1 MPSAL
6 CAGSSLPLDAPKP
19 RIPTSESSPRGLN
32 TASKVLHMEAL
43 NRSFHNATS
52 LASEIKESVNNVT
65 KIDKIRPSSVNSK
78 RNRESPIM
86 HHSPTSIVRHF
97 SIRFK
102 NHVQTSLSDPLKKG
116 SFRRKPR
123 NVTPAQQS
131 DENEGGASSSDELD
145 DPEVLALFEREQ
157 IVDKYEKGP
166 EQAGIDPWEN
176 PNFELYE
183 KTDRF
188 GFIHK
193 EGLTKQEIERKEQI
207 KERKRCLK
215 WDAMYKEWE
224 HREPTKMRER
234 IWKGIPESYRIRAW
248 SKMLHIEEY
257 KNGNEKVYQELLV
270 RGQLLS
276 KEVKQIDLDVN
287 RTYRDNVAFMK
298 RYDISQ
304 KRLFQILTAYS
315 MYNTEVGYCQGMNH
329 IVALLIMYMSDDE
342 DAFWGLHSL
351 LANKKYTMHGFFVP
365 SFPKLRK
372 FEDHFLNRVL
382 PKYAPKVHKHFEKL
396 MLPPIYLPKWWFGCF
411 LDRVPFKLV
420 LRIWD
425 VFLFLGDGVL
435 MAMALNIFKMHE
447 KKVIRMSMEQFMDF
461 IQRGLP
467 ADFGYTDDQVM
478 ESLKRWLEKLQDDKM
493 ALPPRKEDDF
503 PNQPLGPVLKRSLVD
518 IRMDIA
524 EIHSRSS
531 RANSLA
537 GRSPAPLRSRRS
549 QKPNEKASLSQSVT
563 ALPTPNAQAFKNT
576 ASESD
581 PRPLRPSGTPPID
594 GFRRK
599 PSVRNGR
606 TAAPLPIPD
615 ADGFVPLSATKNRH
629 SLYDNVTPSTT
640 PSSGSRLPAHSRETS
655 SDRVHRAANN
665 VTYIQLTDDDRV
677 PSPPPDYDTDDLR

>member
-1 MPSAL
+1 MNNSLSNSGYDGVMHPPSRRRTAP
-6 CAGSSLPLDAPKP
+6 AGSSSPRRDPQFADLNLSERPSGLNYSNEVEMYTAS
-19 RIPTSESSPRGLN
+19 RIPLSYNLRKNIPPEYSNSHTVAQYYPGSPASYQAVYRIPRANSPRTEYMYSNPVPDQPTTSFEIQDQYGRNLN
-32 TASKVLHMEAL
+32 AIG
-43 NRSFHNATS
+43 ATS
-52 LASEIKESVNNVT
+52 GTMVTVPETDIIDSSTEEDEVIKDCDNEEFEDEI
-65 KIDKIRPSSVNSK
+65 DY
-78 RNRESPIM
+78 
-86 HHSPTSIVRHF
+86 
-97 SIRFK
+97 
-102 NHVQTSLSDPLKKG
+102 
-116 SFRRKPR
+116 
-123 NVTPAQQS
+123 
-131 DENEGGASSSDELD
+131 ENDGGASSSDELD

-157 IVDKYEKGP
+157 IVEKYEKGP
-166 EQAGIDPWEN
+166 EQEGIDSWEN
-176 PNFELYE
+176 PDFELYH

-193 EGLTKQEIERKEQI
+193 EGLTEQEIEKKEQM
-207 KERKRCLK
+207 KERRRCLK

-224 HREPTKMRER
+224 HREPTKMKER

-257 KNGNEKVYQELLV
+257 KRGNENKYQELLV

-304 KRLFQILTAYS
+304 KRLFHILTAYS

-382 PKYAPKVHKHFEKL
+382 PKYAPRVHKHFEKL

-447 KKVIRMSMEQFMDF
+447 KKIVKMSMEQFMDF
-461 IQRGLP
+461 IQRELP

-478 ESLKRWLEKLQDDKM
+478 NSLKKWLERLQDDKM
-493 ALPPRKEDDF
+493 ALPARREDDF
-503 PNQPLGPVLKRSLVD
+503 PSQELGLILKRSLVD

-531 RANSLA
+531 RANLRNPLLAAIAASAELSLVYRHFYRLYA
-537 GRSPAPLRSRRS
+537 DRYRR
-549 QKPNEKASLSQSVT
+549 QVW
-563 ALPTPNAQAFKNT
+563 
-576 ASESD
+576 
-581 PRPLRPSGTPPID
+581 
-594 GFRRK
+594 
-599 PSVRNGR
+599 
-606 TAAPLPIPD
+606 
-615 ADGFVPLSATKNRH
+615 
-629 SLYDNVTPSTT
+629 
-640 PSSGSRLPAHSRETS
+640 
-655 SDRVHRAANN
+655 
-665 VTYIQLTDDDRV
+665 
-677 PSPPPDYDTDDLR
+677 